1 VTGLAGA
8 SMETI
13 DPYVLRSLADAQPD
27 MYWSDADPLE
37 TEAHSALIGSET
49 TELVVVGAGYT
60 GLWTALLAKEA
71 NPDRDVVIIEQR
83 ETGAGASGRNGGF
96 VVASLTHGFQNGKN
110 RWPDE
115 IGTIERMG
123 RENLAAIEE
132 TIHRYGIECDWER
145 TGELKVAVEPWQL
158 IGMEEEAAERNELGD
173 LVEFLDAETVTKMIH
188 SPTYHGA
195 VFDHDGTALVDPA
208 RLVWGLERACISLGV
223 RIYENTKVQWLERE
237 KDGIRVHTT
246 FGEIFTK
253 KVALATNVFK
263 PVVRSARKYIVPVYD
278 YVLVT
283 EPLTKAQHDSIGWSG
298 REGIGD
304 AGNQFHYYRQTSDG
318 GILWGGWDAIYHPGG
333 KVRQEYEFRPESFA
347 VLASHFFKTFP
358 QLEGIRF
365 THMWGGAIDTCSR
378 FAPFWGL
385 SRDKRVGYALGYT
398 GLGVAATRFGAQV
411 MLDLLDGH
419 ETERTKLSMVQKK
432 PIPFPPEPFKYIAIQ
447 ITRWSIHRADRR
459 NGKRNLWLK
468 ILDRFGLGF
477 DS

>member
-1 VTGLAGA
+1 
-8 SMETI
+8 M
-13 DPYVLRSLADAQPD
+13 
-27 MYWSDADPLE
+27 
-37 TEAHSALIGSET
+37 
-49 TELVVVGAGYT
+49 
-60 GLWTALLAKEA
+60 
-71 NPDRDVVIIEQR
+71 
-83 ETGAGASGRNGGF
+83 
-96 VVASLTHGFQNGKN
+96 
-110 RWPDE
+110 
-115 IGTIERMG
+115 GTIERMG
-123 RENLAAIEE
+123 RENLDAIEE

-145 TGELKVAVEPWQL
+145 TGELKVAAEPWQL
-158 IGMEEEAAERNELGD
+158 EGMEEEAAERNELGD
-173 LVEFLDAETVTKMIH
+173 YVEFLDANAVRKMVH

-195 VFDHDGTALVDPA
+195 IFDHDGTALVDPA

-223 RIYENTKVQWLERE
+223 RIYENSKVQWLERE
-237 KDGIRVHTT
+237 KNGIRLHTT
-246 FGEIFTK
+246 FGEIFAD
-253 KVALATNVFK
+253 KVAIATNVFK

-283 EPLTKAQHDSIGWSG
+283 EPLTKAQHDSIGWNG

-347 VLASHFFKTFP
+347 TLASHFFKTFP

-419 ETERTKLSMVQKK
+419 ETERTRLSMVKKK

-447 ITRWSIHRADRR
+447 ITRWSIHRADKNDGR
-459 NGKRNLWLK
+459 RNLWLK
-468 ILDRFGLGF
+468 FLDRFGLGF